1 MMDRLEEQTEEKL
14 PENGGGI
21 EHQVWEEIF
30 KDQPIRQNSAVDYE
44 YCLLLMLCDGHS
56 ENKPNDE
63 LVELEIIDTES
74 EDSDQQEVDELNLS
88 EAVKAHV
95 FNDTESEDSREQV
108 MDELN
113 LSEEEKADVL
123 AVLNAMKGG
132 DIEKV
137 EELLSKYKDDYKAF
151 YRIWEALDRLTD
163 RTVDMAFSYDGKSK
177 GVFVYM
183 CPAARLVIW
192 VSDPPIE
199 VPLPEQLFIAA

>member
-1 MMDRLEEQTEEKL
+1 MDRLEEQTEEKL

-63 LVELEIIDTES
+63 
-74 EDSDQQEVDELNLS
+74 
-88 EAVKAHV
+88 VKAHV